1 MKSSD
6 DGLYTVPGDY
16 VILMIQMLKLDIQI
30 HHAITRGSI
39 LQSCYIIFAII
50 AHVDLAKLQCRES
63 WDGDILAGFLKMIA

>member
-50 AHVDLAKLQCRES
+50 AHYFMLILPGYSAVNPGMGTSLQV
-63 WDGDILAGFLKMIA
+63 F